1 MKKLLLSFLTV
12 ILSTVLMQAQEVTY
26 DFVNETYGLT
36 RLSGNTSEYVADG
49 TALTE
54 NGGII
59 ATLKNNLSD
68 ATNASGVRL
77 WSDGLRFYKGGTIT
91 IAAPEGK
98 HIAKI
103 TMTGAKGTGTVA
115 NIGTSAD
122 ASSNLT
128 DGTWTGEANS
138 VCFYYTAT
146 SKNQAIGTMTVTL
159 ADGEVEG
166 GEEPGTGGD
175 GGDGGDDTELP
186 TVASLTDFIAAAPT
200 TNTKITGTV
209 TVYYQS
215 PDKRYTFITDGTSNL
230 QVYGSLTNAYNNGDQ
245 LTGIVGT
252 MSAYGGM
259 SQMVPDVAS
268 FGTATAGTPVEP
280 KTVTL
285 AEEIAPCDY
294 VTLTGVNITEVSG
307 KNATITDG
315 TNSIAAY
322 DRFAITLTAT
332 ENATIVAIGA
342 VYNSNKQLYIVS
354 VNGGEQ
360 GGEDPGTGGDG
371 GELPTVASLTD
382 FIAAA
387 PTTNTKITGTVTVYY
402 QSPDKK
408 YTFITDGTSN
418 LQVYGSLTNA
428 YNNGDQLTGIVGT
441 MGAYGGMS
449 QMVPDVASFGTATVG
464 TPVEPKT
471 VTLAEEIAPCDY
483 VTLTGVNITE
493 VSGKNATITDG
504 TNSIAAYDRFAI
516 TLTATENATIVA
528 IGAVF
533 NSNKQLYIVSVNGGE
548 QGGEDPVDPNAKGQ
562 ENNPY
567 TVEEAIALG
576 NPGTTAQWVTGM
588 IVGVMNYVEG
598 TGNVF
603 SATELTTNSNIVIAS
618 TTEDFGT
625 NIVAVQLPAG
635 KIREDLNLVDRPG
648 NLGKEVSVCG
658 DLIKYCGVT
667 GVKNTTNYTIVGGLA
682 PLPVGETESLTTFV
696 EEQFS
701 VNTKITGTVTVY
713 YQSPDKKYTFITDG
727 TTNLEVYAGGGLP
740 YAYVNGDQLTGI
752 IGKFSYYQNMPQ
764 LTPQAD
770 SFGEPTPGT
779 AVQPVETTLATVQP
793 ADFVMIK
800 NATITSVTADNKTT
814 ITVSDA
820 SGSRILFDRFAIGVT
835 DATNVNILG
844 IGAVFGEDAQLFPI
858 EITPATDGINEITT
872 ETNGKAAIYDLQGRK
887 LNAPVRGIN
896 IINGRKV
903 LVK

>member
-252 MSAYGGM
+252 MS
-259 SQMVPDVAS
+259 
-268 FGTATAGTPVEP
+268 
-280 KTVTL
+280 
-285 AEEIAPCDY
+285 
-294 VTLTGVNITEVSG
+294 
-307 KNATITDG
+307 
-315 TNSIAAY
+315 
-322 DRFAITLTAT
+322 
-332 ENATIVAIGA
+332 
-342 VYNSNKQLYIVS
+342 
-354 VNGGEQ
+354 
-360 GGEDPGTGGDG
+360 
-371 GELPTVASLTD
+371 
-382 FIAAA
+382 
-387 PTTNTKITGTVTVYY
+387 
-402 QSPDKK
+402 
-408 YTFITDGTSN
+408 
-418 LQVYGSLTNA
+418 
-428 YNNGDQLTGIVGT
+428 
-441 MGAYGGMS
+441 AYGGMS

>member
-12 ILSTVLMQAQEVTY
+12 FLSTVLMQAQEVKY

-36 RLSGNTSEYVADG
+36 RLSGNTSEYEADG
-49 TALTE
+49 TILTE
-54 NGGII
+54 NGGIT

-91 IAAPEGK
+91 IVAPEGK
-98 HIAKI
+98 HISNVA
-103 TMTGAKGTGTVA
+103 MTGAKGTGTIA

-122 ASSNLT
+122 SSSNLT
-128 DGTWTGEANS
+128 DGTWSGEANS
-138 VCFYYTAT
+138 VRFYYTAT
-146 SKNQAIGTMTVTL
+146 SKNQAIGTMTITL

-175 GGDGGDDTELP
+175 DGGDDTELP

-200 TNTKITGTV
+200 T
-209 TVYYQS
+209 
-215 PDKRYTFITDGTSNL
+215 D
-230 QVYGSLTNAYNNGDQ
+230 
-245 LTGIVGT
+245 
-252 MSAYGGM
+252 
-259 SQMVPDVAS
+259 
-268 FGTATAGTPVEP
+268 
-280 KTVTL
+280 
-285 AEEIAPCDY
+285 
-294 VTLTGVNITEVSG
+294 
-307 KNATITDG
+307 
-315 TNSIAAY
+315 
-322 DRFAITLTAT
+322 
-332 ENATIVAIGA
+332 
-342 VYNSNKQLYIVS
+342 
-354 VNGGEQ
+354 
-360 GGEDPGTGGDG
+360 
-371 GELPTVASLTD
+371 
-382 FIAAA
+382 
-387 PTTNTKITGTVTVYY
+387 TKITGTVTVYY

-428 YNNGDQLTGIVGT
+428 YNNGDQLTGIVGK
-441 MGAYGGMS
+441 MDEYNGMA
-449 QMVPDVASFGTATVG
+449 QMVPNVASFGTATAG
-464 TPVEPKT
+464 TPIQPKA

-483 VTLTGVNITE
+483 VSLTGVNITG
-493 VSGKNATITDG
+493 VSGKNATVTDG

-516 TLTATENATIVA
+516 TLTETENANIVA
-528 IGAVF
+528 IGAVY
-533 NSNKQLYIVSVNGGE
+533 NTTKQIYIVSVNGGE
-548 QGGEDPVDPNAKGQ
+548 QGGEDPDPIDPNAKGQ
-562 ENNPY
+562 KANPY
-567 TVEEAIALG
+567 TVEEVIALG
-576 NPGTTAQWVTGM
+576 NPGTTGQWVTGM
-588 IVGVMNYVEG
+588 IVGVMNYIEG

-625 NIVAVQLPAG
+625 NIVAVQLPNNS

-667 GVKNTTNYTIVGGLA
+667 GVKNTTDYTIVGGLA
-682 PLPVGETESLTTFV
+682 PLPIAETESLTTFV

-701 VNTKITGTVTVY
+701 TNTKITNAVTVY

-740 YAYVNGDQLTGI
+740 YAYSNGDQLTGI

-764 LTPQAD
+764 FTPQVD
-770 SFGEPTPGT
+770 SFGEGTPGT
-779 AVQPVETTLATVQP
+779 AIQPTTTTLSTVQP
-793 ADFVMIK
+793 ADYVLIQ

-814 ITVSDA
+814 ITVSDE
-820 SGSRILFDRFAIGVT
+820 SGSRILFDRFNIGVT

-844 IGAVFGEDAQLFPI
+844 IGAVYGEDAQLFPI
-858 EITPATDGINEITT
+858 EITPVTDGINEIFGENNG
-872 ETNGKAAIYDLQGRK
+872 ETVIYDLQGRK

-903 LVK
+903 LVR

>member
-36 RLSGNTSEYVADG
+36 RLSGSTSEYAADG
-49 TALTE
+49 TTLTE

-77 WSDGLRFYKGGTIT
+77 WTDGLRFYKGGTIT

-175 GGDGGDDTELP
+175 GGDGGDETELP
-186 TVASLTDFIAAAPT
+186 TVAT
-200 TNTKITGTV
+200 
-209 TVYYQS
+209 
-215 PDKRYTFITDGTSNL
+215 
-230 QVYGSLTNAYNNGDQ
+230 
-245 LTGIVGT
+245 
-252 MSAYGGM
+252 
-259 SQMVPDVAS
+259 
-268 FGTATAGTPVEP
+268 
-280 KTVTL
+280 
-285 AEEIAPCDY
+285 
-294 VTLTGVNITEVSG
+294 
-307 KNATITDG
+307 
-315 TNSIAAY
+315 
-322 DRFAITLTAT
+322 
-332 ENATIVAIGA
+332 
-342 VYNSNKQLYIVS
+342 
-354 VNGGEQ
+354 
-360 GGEDPGTGGDG
+360 
-371 GELPTVASLTD
+371 LTD

-449 QMVPDVASFGTATVG
+449 QMVPDVASFGTATAG

-483 VTLTGVNITE
+483 VTLTDVNITE

-528 IGAVF
+528 IGAVY

-548 QGGEDPVDPNAKGQ
+548 QGGGEDPVDPNAKGQKANPYTVEEVIALGNPGTTGQWVTGYIIGVINYDNNSQLEVGASSTVRTCLAIASSASETDKANCVAVQLPNNDIRTALNLVDNPGNVGKQVSVCGSLEKYFGMAGVKNVTDYELGEGGGDDGGEDPVDPNAKGQ

-858 EITPATDGINEITT
+858 EITPVTDGINEITT

>member
-175 GGDGGDDTELP
+175 GGDDTELP

-268 FGTATAGTPVEP
+268 FGTATA
-280 KTVTL
+280 
-285 AEEIAPCDY
+285 
-294 VTLTGVNITEVSG
+294 
-307 KNATITDG
+307 
-315 TNSIAAY
+315 
-322 DRFAITLTAT
+322 
-332 ENATIVAIGA
+332 
-342 VYNSNKQLYIVS
+342 
-354 VNGGEQ
+354 
-360 GGEDPGTGGDG
+360 
-371 GELPTVASLTD
+371 
-382 FIAAA
+382 
-387 PTTNTKITGTVTVYY
+387 
-402 QSPDKK
+402 
-408 YTFITDGTSN
+408 
-418 LQVYGSLTNA
+418 
-428 YNNGDQLTGIVGT
+428 
-441 MGAYGGMS
+441 
-449 QMVPDVASFGTATVG
+449 G

>member
-36 RLSGNTSEYVADG
+36 RLSGSTSEYAADG

-77 WSDGLRFYKGGTIT
+77 WADGLRFYKGGTIT

-175 GGDGGDDTELP
+175 DGDGGDETELP
-186 TVASLTDFIAAAPT
+186 TVATLTDFIAAAPT

-215 PDKRYTFITDGTSNL
+215 PDKKYTFITDGTSNL

-252 MSAYGGM
+252 MGAYGGM

-354 VNGGEQ
+354 VN
-360 GGEDPGTGGDG
+360 D
-371 GELPTVASLTD
+371 
-382 FIAAA
+382 
-387 PTTNTKITGTVTVYY
+387 
-402 QSPDKK
+402 
-408 YTFITDGTSN
+408 
-418 LQVYGSLTNA
+418 
-428 YNNGDQLTGIVGT
+428 
-441 MGAYGGMS
+441 
-449 QMVPDVASFGTATVG
+449 
-464 TPVEPKT
+464 
-471 VTLAEEIAPCDY
+471 
-483 VTLTGVNITE
+483 
-493 VSGKNATITDG
+493 
-504 TNSIAAYDRFAI
+504 
-516 TLTATENATIVA
+516 
-528 IGAVF
+528 
-533 NSNKQLYIVSVNGGE
+533 GE

-603 SATELTTNSNIVIAS
+603 SATELTTNSNIVIAA

-764 LTPQAD
+764 FTPQVD

>member
-252 MSAYGGM
+252 MGAYGGM

-268 FGTATAGTPVEP
+268 FGTATA
-280 KTVTL
+280 
-285 AEEIAPCDY
+285 
-294 VTLTGVNITEVSG
+294 
-307 KNATITDG
+307 
-315 TNSIAAY
+315 
-322 DRFAITLTAT
+322 
-332 ENATIVAIGA
+332 
-342 VYNSNKQLYIVS
+342 
-354 VNGGEQ
+354 
-360 GGEDPGTGGDG
+360 
-371 GELPTVASLTD
+371 
-382 FIAAA
+382 
-387 PTTNTKITGTVTVYY
+387 
-402 QSPDKK
+402 
-408 YTFITDGTSN
+408 
-418 LQVYGSLTNA
+418 
-428 YNNGDQLTGIVGT
+428 
-441 MGAYGGMS
+441 
-449 QMVPDVASFGTATVG
+449 G